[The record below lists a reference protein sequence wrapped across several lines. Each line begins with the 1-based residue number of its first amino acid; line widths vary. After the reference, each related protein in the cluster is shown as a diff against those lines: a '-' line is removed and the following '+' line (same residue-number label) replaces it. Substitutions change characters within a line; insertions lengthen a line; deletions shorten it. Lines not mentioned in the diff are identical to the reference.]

1 MGLLQII
8 STNWNGSVHSCMVH
22 SLQIMQ
28 IYWAALEKDEFSELK
43 NVTPGIVIA
52 TSMSSS
58 GLMVQK
64 GREETGEV

>member
-1 MGLLQII
+1 
-8 STNWNGSVHSCMVH
+8 MVH

-43 NVTPGIVIA
+43 NVTPGIVIP